1 MGDKKSSKTQEKK
14 QQVDKVVDLIEQ
26 WLVLFDID
34 PQQIVDVMI
43 ERQRQDKL
51 NKSTLISKPL
61 YKKSLEVE
69 HMSEDREFMPPKT
82 NDEWFEKHYEEN

>member
-34 PQQIVDVMI
+34 PQQIVDVMT
-43 ERQRQDKL
+43 ERQKARQIKQVDPD
-51 NKSTLISKPL
+51 I
-61 YKKSLEVE
+61 EAIIQ
-69 HMSEDREFMPPKT
+69 
-82 NDEWFEKHYEEN
+82 EELRGGTYV

>member
-26 WLVLFDID
+26 WLVLFNID

-43 ERQRQDKL
+43 ERQRVRQIKQVDPD
-51 NKSTLISKPL
+51 IEAIIQEE
-61 YKKSLEVE
+61 LEGGTYV
-69 HMSEDREFMPPKT
+69 
-82 NDEWFEKHYEEN
+82 

>member
-43 ERQRQDKL
+43 ERQKVRQIKQVDPD
-51 NKSTLISKPL
+51 I
-61 YKKSLEVE
+61 EAIIQ
-69 HMSEDREFMPPKT
+69 
-82 NDEWFEKHYEEN
+82 EELSGGTYV

>member
-34 PQQIVDVMI
+34 PQQIVDVMT
-43 ERQRQDKL
+43 ERQKVRQIKQVDPD
-51 NKSTLISKPL
+51 I
-61 YKKSLEVE
+61 EAIIQ
-69 HMSEDREFMPPKT
+69 
-82 NDEWFEKHYEEN
+82 EELRGGTYV

>member
-43 ERQRQDKL
+43 ERQKVRQIKQVDPD
-51 NKSTLISKPL
+51 I
-61 YKKSLEVE
+61 EAIIQ
-69 HMSEDREFMPPKT
+69 
-82 NDEWFEKHYEEN
+82 EELGGGTYV

>member
-1 MGDKKSSKTQEKK
+1 MGDKKSSNTQEKK

-43 ERQRQDKL
+43 ERQKVRQIKQVDPD
-51 NKSTLISKPL
+51 I
-61 YKKSLEVE
+61 EAIIQ
-69 HMSEDREFMPPKT
+69 
-82 NDEWFEKHYEEN
+82 EELRGGTHV

>member
-43 ERQRQDKL
+43 ERQKVRQIKQVDPD
-51 NKSTLISKPL
+51 I
-61 YKKSLEVE
+61 EAIIQ
-69 HMSEDREFMPPKT
+69 
-82 NDEWFEKHYEEN
+82 EELRGGTYV

>member
-43 ERQRQDKL
+43 ERQKARQIKQVDPD
-51 NKSTLISKPL
+51 I
-61 YKKSLEVE
+61 EAIIQ
-69 HMSEDREFMPPKT
+69 
-82 NDEWFEKHYEEN
+82 EELRGGTYV

>member
-43 ERQRQDKL
+43 ERQKVRQIKQVDPD
-51 NKSTLISKPL
+51 I
-61 YKKSLEVE
+61 EAIIQ
-69 HMSEDREFMPPKT
+69 
-82 NDEWFEKHYEEN
+82 EELRGETYV

>member
-43 ERQRQDKL
+43 ERQKVRQIKQVDPD
-51 NKSTLISKPL
+51 I
-61 YKKSLEVE
+61 EAIIQ
-69 HMSEDREFMPPKT
+69 
-82 NDEWFEKHYEEN
+82 EELRGGTHV